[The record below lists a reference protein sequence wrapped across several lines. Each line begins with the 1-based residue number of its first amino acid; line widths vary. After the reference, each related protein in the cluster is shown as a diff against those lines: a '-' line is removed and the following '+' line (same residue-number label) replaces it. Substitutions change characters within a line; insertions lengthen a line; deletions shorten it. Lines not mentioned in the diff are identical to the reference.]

1 MIPSRRDS
9 LFPPGSLGRNSPVS
23 RTASHESLSTH
34 PLLSPPPPGSPT
46 SATSVESAT
55 SSSPRYV
62 PYTPRQRV
70 APTSATTG
78 TTMHP
83 SISAPQQQSTSDAT
97 SKLQVMN
104 LKAAA
109 QRIGLDSGSVGWAIL
124 ERLSTETDHGPEWND
139 IWNALSVSKA
149 TLLLPLEP
157 YKPSEVIT
165 AEFIKDHIALC
176 DGQAKSNAP
185 IVTLS
190 GLRGTLTD
198 ATITFRS
205 VLSPASEQFQ
215 KFLSPAS
222 RSSALSALP
231 PLPQPLVPHTVV
243 PSSPSSS
250 TSSIPS
256 VSQYPTFTVPS
267 HSHALPL
274 PPRPS
279 AQKPPLPPRP
289 GARVASG
296 PPHAAARLSTSFAS
310 LFGRG
315 TPPASPST
323 TPLPLH
329 PDPTPAPGTTPPSGA
344 LSERAVP
351 QEHTLDVPAYTITSR
366 IDRAALGRALTDALT
381 SELRAVLGE
390 AGVPPWAIA
399 RVERFAAPLYPF
411 RRVGG
416 AGKDEKGHRT
426 VGGGEPARVSSV
438 REKIKGRSDVEWV
451 ANAWGPDERGEEL
464 SSRFQEFYAELEDAV
479 SEQLARP
486 QARRRGLHFGR
497 RKTPDD
503 AESLAES
510 LDIACRAP
518 SEKAAI
524 LVAVHK
530 IIVDGLSKIPPIG
543 LRSEED
549 MLDEK
554 TPRAS
559 SFGRGVSEED
569 DDVDDDHDENN
580 ITLRD
585 ESGANAEDP
594 VPALGAPLSP
604 TIILSP
610 EDKPGHEEL
619 LPAPG
624 ATTVPAS
631 IRIDSSHLSPS
642 GPPSPRSAA
651 SLQSSSLQPTVSSR
665 NASPTPVSGDIIL
678 PLMIF
683 AVVKANPPR
692 LVSNL
697 LYTQRFR
704 RESASGGEEGY
715 CLINLM
721 AVAEFLENVDLAALG
736 LGESEGTVLSASQ
749 LSPIP
754 VGRSVRFPGNE
765 PPSPQIIQASLRGR
779 VEQQVDAITGSANK
793 VISGVVDTSFGV
805 LRSLLPGQNQSQPIV
820 ASPTSETTDDA
831 SSRPGFGILRRDT
844 GFSIASLA
852 ASLPG
857 SRARSATATT
867 NEETGQMMI
876 EVPSRPGSSRS
887 VRIIDDEL
895 SASEAE
901 STGDEEDEDE
911 EDDEAEFGH
920 DTRSIRSFESMMSG
934 RTGRAKGKRK
944 PNGRMSLTDRLASM
958 PGLSRLSQNQ
968 QADPSKVQNSP
979 PGSRRSSLLLPA
991 GSVPNRFD
999 SPVSSRAPS
1008 PIAIRISPPNPRFM
1022 NATEDDIKV
1031 SEVGELLREYKRL
1044 VETVRAMGGF
1054 HEE

>member
-97 SKLQVMN
+97 SKLQLMN

-149 TLLLPLEP
+149 TLLLPLES

-198 ATITFRS
+198 VTIIFRS

-215 KFLSPAS
+215 KFLSSAS

-231 PLPQPLVPHTVV
+231 PLPQPLVPPTTVV

-344 LSERAVP
+344 LSERASP

-411 RRVGG
+411 RRAGG
-416 AGKDEKGHRT
+416 VGKDEKGHRA

-451 ANAWGPDERGEEL
+451 ANARGPDERGEEL

-486 QARRRGLHFGR
+486 QVRRRGLPFGR
-497 RKTPDD
+497 RKTPGDAVSLTESVSEGGEEEEDEVDERGGEDEKKDGHGQEGRMEQVREIMDAVERVLCSLFYDRLFLPANTDD
-503 AESLAES
+503 ASHDEALSSRIAAVNLLDLGLAHLGVDVGSSGKEVETVVHECGQSLMQ

-559 SFGRGVSEED
+559 SFGRGVSEDD

-594 VPALGAPLSP
+594 ASALGAPLSP

-624 ATTVPAS
+624 ATTVPAP

-651 SLQSSSLQPTVSSR
+651 SLQSSSPQPTVSSR
-665 NASPTPVSGDIIL
+665 DASPTPVSGDIIL

-692 LVSNL
+692 LGECKW
-697 LYTQRFR
+697 R
-704 RESASGGEEGY
+704 RG
-715 CLINLM
+715 
-721 AVAEFLENVDLAALG
+721 
-736 LGESEGTVLSASQ
+736 
-749 LSPIP
+749 
-754 VGRSVRFPGNE
+754 
-765 PPSPQIIQASLRGR
+765 
-779 VEQQVDAITGSANK
+779 
-793 VISGVVDTSFGV
+793 
-805 LRSLLPGQNQSQPIV
+805 
-820 ASPTSETTDDA
+820 
-831 SSRPGFGILRRDT
+831 GILPHQSD
-844 GFSIASLA
+844 
-852 ASLPG
+852 G
-857 SRARSATATT
+857 S
-867 NEETGQMMI
+867 G
-876 EVPSRPGSSRS
+876 
-887 VRIIDDEL
+887 
-895 SASEAE
+895 
-901 STGDEEDEDE
+901 
-911 EDDEAEFGH
+911 
-920 DTRSIRSFESMMSG
+920 
-934 RTGRAKGKRK
+934 
-944 PNGRMSLTDRLASM
+944 
-958 PGLSRLSQNQ
+958 
-968 QADPSKVQNSP
+968 
-979 PGSRRSSLLLPA
+979 
-991 GSVPNRFD
+991 
-999 SPVSSRAPS
+999 
-1008 PIAIRISPPNPRFM
+1008 
-1022 NATEDDIKV
+1022 
-1031 SEVGELLREYKRL
+1031 
-1044 VETVRAMGGF
+1044 
-1054 HEE
+1054 